1 MTDMPISLIILWRLL
16 TIFFFDLR
24 RSSVLDVIIKY
35 LINVDSSHQCDG
47 DSIGDKKINKDI
59 SE

>member
-1 MTDMPISLIILWRLL
+1 
-16 TIFFFDLR
+16 
-24 RSSVLDVIIKY
+24 VLDVIIKY

-47 DSIGDKKINKDI
+47 GSIGDKKINKDI

>member
-1 MTDMPISLIILWRLL
+1 MEAINDLL
-16 TIFFFDLR
+16 FFDLR